1 MKKLWSF
8 LAVSLVFIAALH
20 YAGRHAGGT
29 FEVRTFGAVGDGKTL
44 DTAAIQGALDRCGRA
59 GGGIVHFAPG
69 TYLTK
74 PLFLSTKTTLQID
87 PDAKL
92 IGTDEP
98 SDYFKFGTNSITNAP
113 LAFNGLINGTNLTN
127 ITITGGGTIDGAG
140 ARWWVPAEAARE
152 KTPGYSMPRPRMISI
167 VYSRN
172 VRVTDVTLQNSPSY
186 HFVPMGCENVVVSNV
201 TILAPERSPNTDA
214 IDPSACKNVLIT
226 KCHIDV
232 GDDNVAIKSPYKVP
246 GREFACEDI
255 TVTDCV
261 FLHGHGMSIG
271 SDTTGGVHNV
281 NVRNCV
287 FANTENGLRIKS
299 QRGRGGLV
307 EDINYSDLVMTNVDP
322 AITFTCYY
330 QQNSAGDA
338 TQKPLPENDSARPVR
353 RGTPVFRNIHVSNVT
368 ATCQKS
374 AGTIVGLPESL
385 VSNVVFSN
393 VQITA
398 ARAFRIENAS
408 GIQFKDSHVSV
419 QRGEAFALKNATV
432 EGVGKE

>member
-8 LAVSLVFIAALH
+8 LAVSLVCEA
-20 YAGRHAGGT
+20 HAGGT
-29 FEVRTFGAVGDGKTL
+29 FEVRALGAAGDGKTL
-44 DTAAIQGALDRCGRA
+44 DTAAIQTALDQCGKA

-87 PDAKL
+87 PGAKL

-98 SDYFKFGTNSITNAP
+98 SDYFKSGTNGGARTSAS
-113 LAFNGLINGTNLTN
+113 FNGLINGRNLTD

-140 ARWWVPAEAARE
+140 ARWWVPAEAARQ

-167 VYSRN
+167 ANSRN

-186 HFVPMGCENVVVSNV
+186 HFVPADCENVVVSNV
-201 TILAPERSPNTDA
+201 TVLAPERSPNTDA

-232 GDDNVAIKSPYKVP
+232 GDDNVAIKSGHKVQ

-271 SDTTGGVHNV
+271 SETTGGVRNV
-281 NVRNCV
+281 NVKNCV
-287 FANTENGLRIKS
+287 FVNTENGLRIKS
-299 QRGRGGLV
+299 QRGKGGLV

-330 QQNSAGDA
+330 QQNSAGDP
-338 TQKPLPENDSARPVR
+338 TQKPIPEDDSAKPVSQ
-353 RGTPVFRNIHVSNVT
+353 GTPVFRNIRVSNVT
-368 ATCQKS
+368 ATCQRS
-374 AGTIVGLPESL
+374 AGLIVGLPESL

-398 ARAFRIENAS
+398 ASAFKIENAV
-408 GIQFKDSHVSV
+408 GIQFKDSRVSV
-419 QRGEAFALKNATV
+419 QRGEPFALKNAKV